1 MNLFYTPPEQCT
13 GEVVYLRDEEAHH
26 AIHVLRYQPGDS
38 ISVVDGKGRWIDG
51 EIISCSK
58 KEVVIE
64 VGETRQL
71 TDENTLKQRVL
82 ALGLIK
88 NRQRLEFAIEKSVE
102 LGATEIVLFQ
112 SQNTER
118 EKVRMDR
125 LELIARSAMKQS
137 LRAWLPEIRFIASV
151 PDLIENYKG
160 YHMLVAHEKHRNL
173 PEINPDWLINER
185 LMALVGPEGG
195 FADDEVE
202 TLAREGAELVSLG
215 SYRLRAE
222 TAAIAFLARLIDR

>member
-1 MNLFYTPPEQCT
+1 MNLFYAPPEQCT

-26 AIHVLRYQPGDS
+26 AIHVLRYKERDP
-38 ISVVDGKGRWIDG
+38 ISVVDGKGRWFDG

-58 KEVVIE
+58 KEVAIE
-64 VGETRQL
+64 VTETRQL
-71 TDENTLKQRVL
+71 TNGDTLKQRVL

-137 LRAWLPEIRFIASV
+137 LRAWLPEIRFVSSV
-151 PDLIENYKG
+151 SDLIENYKG
-160 YHMLVAHEKHRNL
+160 YHMLLAHEKHRSV
-173 PEINPDWLINER
+173 PEIDPEWLINDR
-185 LMALVGPEGG
+185 LLVLIGPEGG
-195 FADDEVE
+195 FSDDEVQI
-202 TLAREGAELVSLG
+202 LANEDAELVSLG
-215 SYRLRAE
+215 TYRLRAE
-222 TAAIAFLARLIDR
+222 TAAIAFLARLIN